1 LPALPSLMIQPVRP
15 RTDASSASF
24 DDKSLMLR
32 FKPQHVVWVEARAI
46 ILLKGATP
54 DYGPPR
60 N

>member
-1 LPALPSLMIQPVRP
+1 MIQPVRP